1 MANVELAKAPERPP
15 ESRVHVPQ
23 PEPGVTPDIM
33 VERARA
39 LIPMLRT
46 QQDEAD
52 AIGHYTD
59 EAHEAFRK
67 AGFYRML
74 QPKMFGG
81 YEFHFADYLR
91 VVMEIGRGHPG
102 AAWCFTLTS
111 SHPLV
116 VGAHFPEEVQ
126 KEIFGPE
133 GDFRAPHRAPPGG
146 TWTRVDGGYRVSGRW
161 SYSSG
166 VPVATHFLGGG
177 KIDQGE
183 GKPPKL
189 THFIVPR
196 DKIDILPDWGGGATL
211 GMEASGSNTVEL
223 IDVFVPDRH
232 LFREDILVTSEG
244 FGPGDGIGARIH
256 GNPMYLGVVGGF
268 FHATFGGIYVGAA
281 RAALDEFEQT
291 ARNTMAYR
299 KQGVSRID
307 DPDAQV
313 PFGQALTMTD
323 CAEAITL
330 QVAQMC
336 MDQCARAVRTGQPIT
351 VADTMQ
357 VWDMARRACNMCC
370 DAIELLFRTSPVRA
384 ANRGQKMQR
393 YLRDAQMYRI
403 HPSSQPW
410 LDAARARAVWGM
422 PINRYGH

>member
-1 MANVELAKAPERPP
+1 MAKVELAQAPERPSG
-15 ESRVHVPQ
+15 SRIRVPQ
-23 PEPGVTPDIM
+23 PEPGITPEVM

-39 LIPMLRT
+39 LIPMLRA

-52 AIGHYTD
+52 RIGRYTD
-59 EAHEAFRK
+59 EVHEAFHK

-74 QPKMFGG
+74 QPRMFGG
-81 YEFHFADYLR
+81 YEFAFSDFLR

-126 KEIFGPE
+126 AEIFGPQ

-166 VPVATHFLGGG
+166 IPVATHFIGGG
-177 KIDQGE
+177 RIALE
-183 GKPPKL
+183 NRL
-189 THFIVPR
+189 INFIVPR
-196 DKIDILPDWGGGATL
+196 EQVEVLPDWGGGATL

-223 IDVFVPDRH
+223 KDVFVPDSH

-244 FGPGDGIGARIH
+244 FGPGDGIGAKLH

-268 FHATFGGIYVGAA
+268 FHVTFGGIYVGAA
-281 RAALDEFEQT
+281 RAALDDFEET

-299 KQGVSRID
+299 KEGVPRIE

-313 PFGQALTMTD
+313 PFGRALTLTD
-323 CAEAITL
+323 CAEALTL
-330 QVAQMC
+330 RIGDMC
-336 MDQCARAVRTGQPIT
+336 MEQCERAVRTGQPVT
-351 VADTMQ
+351 VADTMKM
-357 VWDMARRACNMCC
+357 WDMARQAVNMCC

-393 YLRDAQMYRI
+393 YLRDVQMYRI

-410 LDAARARAVWGM
+410 LDSARARSVWGM